1 MKIIEEFI
9 KGKNKDQ
16 SKCEDIIFKGKRFIS
31 VIDGATSKC
40 RRSFNGKTGGRM
52 AAEIVYNALSHIEKN
67 NLNIVN
73 PYDICQFIAS
83 QFIPFYK
90 DNNIDYINDP
100 TKRIVASVVIYDN
113 LNKNIIQVGDCLAI
127 YKNNSEYK
135 YLEKNKFMDEVT
147 SNTRALYLASLIET
161 KQRTIEELL
170 ENDEGRDYI
179 LPLLRDQLA
188 FQNKKIEFG
197 YECFDGTEI
206 PEEMISFYQVKNNSQ
221 IILSSD
227 GYPQLFE
234 TLKESEEYL
243 FTVLKED
250 PLLYKKY
257 KSTKGFMKGQNSFD
271 DRAFISF
278 FN

>member
-9 KGKNKDQ
+9 EGKNKVQ

-40 RRSFNGKTGGRM
+40 GRSFNGKTGGRM
-52 AAEIVYNALSHIEKN
+52 AAEIICNALSNIEKN
-67 NLNIVN
+67 NLNLTK
-73 PYDICQFIAS
+73 PYDICQFITS

-90 DNNIDYINDP
+90 NNNIDFINDP

-113 LNKNIIQVGDCLAI
+113 LNNNIIQVGDCLAI
-127 YKNNSEYK
+127 CKNNSEYK

-161 KQRTIEELL
+161 KKCTIEELL

-179 LPLLRDQLA
+179 EPLLRDQLA
-188 FQNKKIEFG
+188 FQNKKVEFG

-206 PEEMISFYQVKNNSQ
+206 PEEMIAIHSVESNSQ

-227 GYPQLFE
+227 GYPKLFT
-234 TLKESEEYL
+234 TLQESEEYL
-243 FTVLKED
+243 FSVLKDD